1 MRQYLMAAAVVIVV
15 TACGSSQSTT
25 ASNTGGGGS
34 AFASVTIQDLS
45 FSPSTVTISAG
56 TTVTWTNNGPS
67 AHTAT
72 SDSGLWD
79 SGQLSGP
86 SDGGAYGGGG
96 SGGNYQHTFAS
107 AGTFTYHCANH
118 TQMTGTITVTP

>member
-1 MRQYLMAAAVVIVV
+1 MRQYLVAAAVVIAV

-25 ASNTGGGGS
+25 DSNTGGGGS

-72 SDSGLWD
+72 SDSGLWN

-86 SDGGAYGGGG
+86 SGGDAYGGGG
-96 SGGNYQHTFAS
+96 SGGNYRHTFAS